1 MRVFQPRLCFAVLI
15 SAFALPSTPAVS
27 PADTSSINV
36 VDLRCEYKI
45 DPLGI
50 DSSAPRLSWR
60 LEGTGRGIMQ
70 TAYQIRVAESE
81 AALAAG
87 KSLLWDSGEVHSSDS
102 VQIPYRGPALQ
113 SGHHYF
119 WQVRIR
125 DDHGTTSAWSATA
138 NWEMG
143 LLQPSDWR
151 ASWIE
156 PDLANDAVGGPAPL
170 LRREFDLSPGIVRA
184 RLYVTS
190 HGLYELQI
198 NGRHVGDQLFT
209 PGWTSYNKLIQ
220 YQTYDI
226 TQLLKSGGNAVGA
239 TLGSGWYRY
248 EGRHIY
254 GDHLALL
261 LQLHVT
267 YRNGREQI
275 IATDSSW
282 KSSIG
287 PILMSEIY
295 NGETYDAR
303 LEKANWAQPGFSD
316 GGWSGV
322 RTAEYPKEVLVAP
335 AGPPV
340 RRIQELKPVKILRT
354 PAGETVFDMGQN
366 MVGWVRLNVRGPAG
380 TTVTVRHAEVLDQHG
395 NFYIDN
401 LRKAAATVRYT
412 LKGGDE
418 ETFEPHFTFQGF
430 RYVAVDGYPGE
441 PTPDSITGIVIHSD
455 MQPASEFTTSNP
467 LVNQL
472 QHNILWGQKGN
483 FLDVPTDCPQ
493 RDERLG
499 WTGDAEVFARTAAFN
514 MNVAGFFTKW
524 LHNLAAD
531 QRPNGVVPQVIPD
544 TTGPDQTPRA
554 AAGWSDAAVIIPW
567 TIYLTYGDKRLL
579 EQQYP
584 SMVKWV
590 EYEHQ
595 RAGDSYIWKGDF
607 QYGDWLAYASPSGE
621 ARFYPGASTGSD
633 LIATAFFANSTD
645 LLQRTATVLGK
656 TEDAAKYADLLAKIK
671 AAFRREYVT
680 DTGRVGENTQTAY
693 VLALAF
699 DLLPEELRPVA
710 ARRLADDVRQ
720 RKHITTGFLGT
731 PFLCFVLSRYGY
743 SDEAYMLLDNEQYPS
758 WLYPVRQGAT
768 TIWERWDGIKPDG
781 SFQDASMNSFNHYA
795 YGSIGDWM
803 YRVVAGIEVD
813 PAAPGYRHI
822 LLQPQPGG
830 GFTSFAASHLTP
842 YGKVSSS
849 WQISGGSFSLAVDI
863 PPNTTATVRLPHAQL
878 ENIRESDQPVSG
890 ATGISGARQDGDSVV
905 LEAGSGTYRFTFP
918 FTRTG
923 TAELEHLPNVQ

>member
-1 MRVFQPRLCFAVLI
+1 MKFSMSFFQPRLCFAVLM
-15 SAFALPSTPAVS
+15 SAFAFPFASGIS
-27 PADTSSINV
+27 PADASLIQV
-36 VDLRCEYKI
+36 DDLRCEYKVN
-45 DPLGI
+45 PLGI
-50 DSSAPRLSWR
+50 DSPAPRLNWR
-60 LEGTGRGIMQ
+60 LEGSGRGIMQ
-70 TAYQIRVAESE
+70 TAYQLRVAESE
-81 AALAAG
+81 AALRAG

-102 VQIPYRGPALQ
+102 VLVPYHGLTLQ
-113 SGHHYF
+113 SGHRYY
-119 WQVRIR
+119 WQVRIW
-125 DDHGTTSAWSATA
+125 DSHGTTSPWSAPA
-138 NWEMG
+138 YWEMG

-151 ASWIE
+151 AAWIE
-156 PDLANDAVGGPAPL
+156 PDVPNDAVGGPAPL
-170 LRREFDLSPGIVRA
+170 LRREFDLSPGILRA

-198 NGRHVGDQLFT
+198 NGRRVGDQLFT
-209 PGWTSYNKLIQ
+209 PGWTSYNKRIQ
-220 YQTYDI
+220 YQTYDVTDI
-226 TQLLKSGGNAVGA
+226 LKAGHNAVGA
-239 TLGSGWYRY
+239 MLGSGWYRY

-261 LQLHVT
+261 LQLQVT

-275 IATDSSW
+275 IGTDSSW
-282 KSSIG
+282 KSSTG

-303 LEKANWAQPGFSD
+303 LEKANWTEAHFND
-316 GGWSGV
+316 AGWSGA
-322 RTAEYPKEVLVAP
+322 RTAEYPKDILVAP

-340 RRIQELKPVKILRT
+340 RRIQELKPVEILRT

-366 MVGWVRLNVRGPAG
+366 MVGWARLKVRGPAG
-380 TTVTVRHAEVLDQHG
+380 TTVTLRHAEVLDPKG

-412 LKGGDE
+412 LKGGSE
-418 ETFEPHFTFQGF
+418 EIFEPHFTFQGF

-441 PTPDSITGIVIHSD
+441 PTSDSVTGIVIHSD
-455 MQPASEFTTSNP
+455 MQPTSEFTTSNA
-467 LVNQL
+467 LINQL

-514 MNVAGFFTKW
+514 MDVAGFFSKW

-531 QRPNGVVPQVIPD
+531 QRPNGIVPQVIPD
-544 TTGPDQTPRA
+544 TTGADQTPRA

-567 TIYLTYGDKRLL
+567 TIYLTYGDKRIL

-590 EYEHQ
+590 DYERQ
-595 RAGDSYIWKGDF
+595 RAGDSYIWKNDF

-633 LIATAFFANSTD
+633 LIATAFFANSTH

-656 TEDAAKYADLLAKIK
+656 TEDAGKYADVLTKIK

-743 SDEAYMLLDNEQYPS
+743 VEEAYMLLNNEQYPS

-768 TIWERWDGIKPDG
+768 TIWERWDGIKADG

-803 YRVVAGIEVD
+803 YRVMAGIEVD
-813 PAAPGYRHI
+813 PAAPGYKHI
-822 LLQPQPGG
+822 LIQPQPGG
-830 GFTSFAASHLTP
+830 GFTSVSASHLTP
-842 YGKVSSS
+842 YGKVTSS

-863 PPNTTATVRLPHAQL
+863 PPNTTATVRLPHVQL
-878 ENIRESDQPVSG
+878 ADLRESGQPASG
-890 ATGISGARQDGDSVV
+890 ANGISSARQDGDSVV

-918 FTRTG
+918 WSSTK
-923 TAELEHLPNVQ
+923 TAQLRR